1 MAEEQIEEKSALD
14 LLEERLYSPET
25 PKEQRYD
32 QTGEEKVFE
41 APRNLASTK
50 EEAERTGGEEDF
62 GGVIVEPSLEKVLKR
77 KGGEI
82 TEWATQGVS
91 GLFKGETETGDL
103 LEDKPSY
110 MTDTFVRGFGGGFV
124 GGIKNMGEFFG
135 LKTIYEEGSKALDYI
150 GLDHN
155 LVFNLPGLQGY
166 DPDKPMVFISSDGY
180 LEDKIEKGEAWHL
193 PEYPEPEYGV
203 NKILKP
209 LSRYLSGILMTRAV
223 LPTGTF
229 IHPSKYKNPI
239 KYDPSGIGRDVAGT
253 ILTFKPHEPRLS
265 DALQEYVEDTPVPL
279 LEPVINYLKS
289 DPNDSDAEG
298 YLKLAIEGTAI
309 GKLGEGMVVLAMKT
323 YKTARRWYHAKDAG
337 LSDEQ
342 LSKISEIGAADIK
355 EYMDGVPKTKENME
369 ALEKFQKL
377 RKKLE
382 RAESKKTP
390 KGTTK
395 KTTKAL
401 KEGMTPQEELILK
414 AVALGDDDLETA
426 ITAILTGKIDKGKRV
441 LNIGAS
447 QEVGWEQVIGA
458 IAAVYKK
465 RNVFKRTFHT
475 VRTGKNKGKKKS
487 NVGLIEKESQGITQS
502 KGEDIYEDLTEFE
515 VAATIR
521 GESVNKLKKAM
532 LKKYG
537 DVKDAGAHMFAY
549 RVVLR
554 DLSLDLAN
562 SIDGNLDKLHDP
574 QVMLALQNDFQ
585 QISDL
590 YFYYGNIRGEL
601 ARSVTSFK
609 IEVPAKWLDSTGAM
623 RRNLSKEEAGLRD
636 AFISAQMSKNNW
648 NPEMVK
654 MIGTIMRESDDP
666 LKAIAL
672 IDRGVKAV
680 RGRGFDALMEIY
692 RNIILGSSTVFETAM
707 VSGVVETFYPMAR
720 DTIGSILVGGTRKL
734 MGKPAQMEALL
745 ESAHRARGIMLHYPR
760 AAKQALWSLMH
771 EKNVLDP
778 LRSIVDET
786 NKQLKNLKGEHKL
799 KRQFAIA
806 ANPNASDPLARTLNL
821 TGQAIRL
828 TTRGIGSIDEFLKQI
843 NYGSYAYGK
852 IMMRMPESIKVGT
865 KVAREVWVKK
875 ELAEYYDSLGRATN
889 EEALEYARKIV
900 FQENLVPDS
909 LSHDLQAFVKNH
921 PPAEL
926 YVPIMRTPANVVN
939 RLIERTVGMSSMRKE
954 VRRKWTG
961 TPEEQAEVLG
971 DVVISTTLLGATA
984 SLITS
989 GRCTGA
995 GPSDPKLRELWIA
1008 AKYKPYSCKIGDKWV
1023 PYDRLAPF
1031 AGPVMMVANV
1041 YENSWK
1047 YNNDKDNISNLML
1060 LGIMRSIG
1068 DMHFIS
1074 NFYNFFKAIEE
1085 AGRSEEPFK
1094 SIVTKP
1100 LLKNA
1105 RLPKIIGQG
1114 FHAYQGHDDYKE
1126 IETLGEQWDVDIANV
1141 TGNWENLGGEKWNW
1155 VTGEKIDRDMSY
1167 WSGYA
1172 WTDYEEHDPV
1182 IQELIRMGF
1191 HVTAPQRWRSE
1202 LGAQLSPEQ
1211 FADYK
1216 YFIGSQPHFKH
1227 PKTGKRM
1234 KMIDTLRI
1242 LMGSSKYAFDANRVY
1257 PDNPGKKNW
1266 RLTKASKIVR
1276 VHKDNAW
1283 NMLLQKYPNLKAKVE
1298 RRRKGLLRYQN
1309 QHGPGALEKFFDI
1322 ESRGYGNAFDEIQH
1336 NIDLGRQ

>member
-14 LLEERLYSPET
+14 LLEERLYSPEA

-32 QTGEEKVFE
+32 QTGEEKAFE
-41 APRNLASTK
+41 APRNLVS
-50 EEAERTGGEEDF
+50 GGEDDF
-62 GGVIVEPSLEKVLKR
+62 GGVTVEPSLEKVLK
-77 KGGEI
+77 K
-82 TEWATQGVS
+82 
-91 GLFKGETETGDL
+91 KGEEIVEWGKQGAKDLFVGGTKTGDL
-103 LEDKPSY
+103 LVDPPSL
-110 MTDTFVRGFGGGFV
+110 MTDTFLRGFGGGFI

-135 LKTIYEEGSKALDYI
+135 AKTLYEEGSKVLDYV

-155 LVFNLPGLQGY
+155 VVFNIPGIQGY
-166 DPDKPMVFISSDGY
+166 DPDRPMVFLSSDGY

-209 LSRYLSGILMTRAV
+209 LSRYLSGVLMTRAA

-229 IHPSKYKNPI
+229 THPTMGYKF

-279 LEPVINYLKS
+279 LESVINYLKS
-289 DPNDSDAEG
+289 DPNDSEAEG
-298 YLKLAIEGTAI
+298 YLKIAIEGTAI
-309 GKLGEGMVVLAMKT
+309 GKLGEGMVELAMKT
-323 YKTARRWYHAKDAG
+323 YRLARKWYHAKDAG

-342 LSKISEIGAADIK
+342 LSKISEIGASDIK

-395 KTTKAL
+395 KATKAL

-458 IAAVYKK
+458 IAAIYKK

-487 NVGLIEKESQGITQS
+487 NVGLIEKESQGITQQ

-521 GESVNKLKKAM
+521 GESVNKLKQAM

-609 IEVPAKWLDSTGAM
+609 IQVPAKWLDSTGAM
-623 RRNLSKEEAGLRD
+623 RKNLSKEEAGLRD

-672 IDRGVKAV
+672 IDRGVKAIK
-680 RGRGFDALMEIY
+680 GRGFDAIMEVY

-786 NKQLKNLKGEHKL
+786 NKQLAP
-799 KRQFAIA
+799 QFAIA
-806 ANPNASDPLARTLNL
+806 ANPNASGPLAAALNL
-821 TGQAIRL
+821 TGQGIRL

-875 ELAEYYDSLGRATN
+875 ELAEWYDSLGRATN
-889 EEALEYARKIV
+889 EEGLEFARKIV
-900 FQENLVPDS
+900 FQENLPPGS
-909 LSHDLQAFVKNH
+909 LSSDLQAFVKNH

-926 YVPIMRTPANVVN
+926 YVPIMRTPANMIS
-939 RLIERTVGMSSMRKE
+939 RLTERTVGMSSMRAE
-954 VRRKWTG
+954 VRRKWGG
-961 TPEEQAEVLG
+961 TPQEQAEVLG

-989 GRCTGA
+989 GQCTGA
-995 GPSDPKLRELWIA
+995 GPSDPKLRELWVA
-1008 AKYKPYSCKIGDKWV
+1008 AKYEPYSCKYGDKWV

-1047 YNNDKDNISNLML
+1047 YNNDKDNIGNLML

-1085 AGRSEEPFK
+1085 AQRSEEPFK

-1100 LLKNA
+1100 ILRNA
-1105 RLPKIIGQG
+1105 RLPKLIGQG

-1126 IETLGEQWDVDIANV
+1126 IENLSEQWDVDIANV

-1155 VTGEKIDRDMSY
+1155 VTGEKIDRDISY

-1191 HVTAPQRWRSE
+1191 HITAPQRWRSE
-1202 LGAQLSPEQ
+1202 LGAQLSPEE
-1211 FADYK
+1211 FSDYK

-1227 PKTGKRM
+1227 PQTGKRM
-1234 KMIDTLRI
+1234 KMVDTLRI

-1266 RLTKASKIVR
+1266 RLTKASKIIR
-1276 VHKDNAW
+1276 AYKDKAW
-1283 NMLLQKYPNLKAKVE
+1283 HMLLQKYPKLKAKVDK
-1298 RRRKGLLRYQN
+1298 RREGLLRYRN
-1309 QHGPGALEKFFDI
+1309 QQGPGALKKFFDI
-1322 ESRGYGNAFDEIQH
+1322 ESEGYGNNLEETQ
-1336 NIDLGRQ
+1336 

>member
-1 MAEEQIEEKSALD
+1 MAEELVKENVEEKTGSWLD
-14 LLEERLYSPET
+14 KLEEELTWAQPPKETKYEQLDRPANSPE
-25 PKEQRYD
+25 RDY
-32 QTGEEKVFE
+32 E
-41 APRNLASTK
+41 APRNLVS
-50 EEAERTGGEEDF
+50 GGEEDY
-62 GGVIVEPSLEKVLKR
+62 GGIIVEPSLEKVLKK
-77 KGGEI
+77 KGGEVA
-82 TEWATQGVS
+82 EWGRQGMK
-91 GLFKGETETGDL
+91 GLFEGETETGDL
-103 LEDKPSY
+103 LKDKPSY
-110 MTDTFVRGFGGGFV
+110 MTDSLVRGFGGGFV

-135 LKTIYEEGSKALDYI
+135 LKTIYEEGSKALDYV

-155 LVFNLPGLQGY
+155 VVFNLPGIKGY
-166 DPDKPMVFISSDGY
+166 DPDKPMVFVSSDGY
-180 LEDKIEKGEAWHL
+180 LENKIEKGEAFHL
-193 PEYPEPEYGV
+193 PEYPEPEYGI

-209 LSRYLSGILMTRAV
+209 ISRYLSGVLATRA
-223 LPTGTF
+223 LIPTGTLT
-229 IHPSKYKNPI
+229 HPTMGYNF
-239 KYDPSGIGRDVAGT
+239 KYDPSGIARDVAGT

-298 YLKLAIEGTAI
+298 YLKIAIEGTAI
-309 GKLGEGMVVLAMKT
+309 GKLGEGMVELTMKT
-323 YKTARRWYHAKDAG
+323 YRVARKWYHAKDAG
-337 LSDEQ
+337 LTDKQLEQ
-342 LSKISEIGAADIK
+342 ISNIGAADIK

-382 RAESKKTP
+382 RTESKKTP

-395 KTTKAL
+395 KTTKPL
-401 KEGMTPQEELILK
+401 KEGMTPQEELVLK
-414 AVALGDDDLETA
+414 AVALGDTDVETM
-426 ITAILTGKIDKGKRV
+426 ITAILTGKLDKSKRV

-458 IAAVYKK
+458 IASVYKK

-475 VRTGKNKGKKKS
+475 VRSGKNKGKKKATT
-487 NVGLIEKESQGITQS
+487 GLIEKESQNITQS
-502 KGEDIYEDLTEFE
+502 KGEDIYDEMTEFE

-521 GESVNKLKKAM
+521 GESVNKLKNAM

-562 SIDGNLDKLHDP
+562 SIDGNLDRLHDP
-574 QVMLALQNDFQ
+574 QVLLALQNDFQ

-590 YFYYGNIRGEL
+590 YFYYGHIRGEL
-601 ARSVTSFK
+601 GRAVTSFK

-623 RRNLSKEEAGLRD
+623 RKNLSKEEAGLRD

-654 MIGTIMRESDDP
+654 MIGTMMREADDP

-672 IDRGVKAV
+672 IDKGVKAV
-680 RGRGFDALMEIY
+680 KGQGFAGLMEIY
-692 RNIILGSSTVFETAM
+692 RNVILGSTTVFETAM
-707 VSGVVETFYPMAR
+707 VSGIVETFYPMAR
-720 DTIGSILVGGTRKL
+720 DTIGSVLVGGTRKL
-734 MGKPAQMEALL
+734 MGKPAQMETLL
-745 ESAHRARGIMLHYPR
+745 ESAYRSRGIMLHYPR
-760 AAKQALWSLMH
+760 AAKQALWSLLH

-786 NKQLKNLKGEHKL
+786 NKQLTP
-799 KRQFAIA
+799 QFAIA
-806 ANPNASDPLARTLNL
+806 ANPNTSGPLAATLNL

-843 NYGSYAYGK
+843 NYGAYAYGK
-852 IMMRMPESIKVGT
+852 VMMRMPDAVKAAT
-865 KVAREVWVKK
+865 KAERRVWVKK
-875 ELAEYYDSLGRATN
+875 ELAGYYDSLGRATN
-889 EEALEYARKIV
+889 EEGLSYARKIV
-900 FQENLVPDS
+900 FQEDLVPGS
-909 LSHDLQAFVKNH
+909 LSGDLAAFVKNH

-926 YVPIMRTPANVVN
+926 YVPIMRTPANMIN
-939 RLIERTVGMSSMRKE
+939 RLTERTVGMSAMRSE
-954 VRRKWTG
+954 VRRKWAG

-971 DVVISTTLLGATA
+971 DIVISTTLLGATA

-989 GRCTGA
+989 GQCTGA

-1008 AKYKPYSCKIGDKWV
+1008 AKYKPYSCKVGDSWV
-1023 PYDRLAPF
+1023 PYDRAAPF
-1031 AGPVMMVANV
+1031 TGPLMMVANV

-1047 YNNDKDNISNLML
+1047 YNNDKDNIANLML
-1060 LGIMRSIG
+1060 LGIMRSLG

-1074 NFYNFFKAIEE
+1074 NFYNFFKAVEE
-1085 AGRSEEPFK
+1085 AGRTGEIANSL
-1094 SIVTKP
+1094 IAKP
-1100 LLKNA
+1100 ILKNA

-1126 IETLGEQWDVDIANV
+1126 IENIHEQWDVDIANI
-1141 TGNWENLGGEKWNW
+1141 TGNWESLGGEKWNW
-1155 VTGEKIDRDMSY
+1155 ITGEKIDRDASY

-1191 HVTAPQRWRSE
+1191 HITAPQRWRSE
-1202 LGAQLSPEQ
+1202 LGMQLSPEQ

-1216 YFIGSQPHFKH
+1216 YFIGSQPHFRH
-1227 PKTGKRM
+1227 PQTGKRM
-1234 KMIDTLRI
+1234 KMIETLRI
-1242 LMGSSKYAFDANRVY
+1242 LMGSSKYAYDANRVY
-1257 PDNPGKKNW
+1257 PDNPGTKNW
-1266 RLTKASKIVR
+1266 RVKKASKIIR

-1298 RRRKGLLRYQN
+1298 KRRRGLLDYQL
-1309 QHGPGALEKFFDI
+1309 QRGEGELKKFVDLES
-1322 ESRGYGNAFDEIQH
+1322 EGYGNAFDEMQH
-1336 NIDLGRQ
+1336 NIDLGGQ